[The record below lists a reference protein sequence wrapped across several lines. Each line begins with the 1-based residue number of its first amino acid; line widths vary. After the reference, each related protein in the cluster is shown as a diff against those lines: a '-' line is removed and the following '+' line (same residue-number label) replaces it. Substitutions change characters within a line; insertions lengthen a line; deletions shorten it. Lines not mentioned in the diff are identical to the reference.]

1 MLSSGAIQQKE
12 IKGNRKRR
20 LTQPPSA
27 FFPESIQGND
37 PGPPSGTF
45 QKRRLEVSC
54 IDSLQERPE
63 SLNHHIANSAEQA
76 SFLGIFLVEFAES
89 KADTGSP
96 AQPHIR
102 EKLFKLGLE

>member
-1 MLSSGAIQQKE
+1 MLSSGAIQQKQ
-12 IKGNRKRR
+12 IKGHRKRR

-27 FFPESIQGND
+27 FFPESIRGSD

-45 QKRRLEVSC
+45 RKRRLEVSC

-63 SLNHHIANSAEQA
+63 SLNHHIANSAEKA

-102 EKLFKLGLE
+102 EKLFKLSLE